1 MFYIKLNWKWESK
14 GRIKEKRKLGIW
26 KLFFRGERMEE
37 MLKKIGDDD
46 DLFVFDKNIGYKRI
60 LICKLVIKII

>member
-1 MFYIKLNWKWESK
+1 MEVS
-14 GRIKEKRKLGIW
+14 
-26 KLFFRGERMEE
+26 FRGERIEE
-37 MLKKIGDDD
+37 MVKKIGDDD